1 MRNVLWGSVLSLCLA
16 CAPASQL
23 NEPTHPIH
31 LPDGGGGGG
40 AGGGGGGSGGSGGG
54 GGADDAGTAG
64 DGGSTLD
71 AGPAPFDAG
80 LPDGGTLPPPH
91 APLPPGQALTHDRFA
106 TGAVCGDCH
115 AASAT
120 STALRDAQNQPLG
133 LTEPWS
139 ASTMANAARDP
150 LFRAALANEIA
161 RAPDAGAVIAGVCLT
176 CHSPMGRHAQ
186 LAAGQVTTLGLV
198 YAATNEGVLARDGVS
213 CTACHQIQA
222 ANLGQDSSFSGG
234 FTFGATRTIYGPFPS
249 PFATPMVNRTG
260 FTPAQG
266 AHVQESALCGTCH
279 TLVTEAV
286 DEDGTPHGHLMG
298 EQLTYLEWRRSAFTT
313 EGGGATPASCQ
324 DCHLPDREA
333 DGGVVNTRLA
343 RRPEGADFPPVGPR
357 SPFSRHTFV
366 GANTLLPK
374 LLRAGRAL
382 LNPPATDPMLVEAE
396 ALARANLGG
405 ASARLS
411 LANVQRQG
419 NRLTASVRVENLTG
433 HKFPTGY
440 PSRRA
445 FLEVRVLDAGGAT
458 LLHLGR
464 VDAEGR
470 LLGASGQPLGSEV
483 PGGGFQ
489 PHRATVAGPDDVI
502 VYESVMD
509 DGAGGPSYDL
519 LGAEGFV
526 KDNRL
531 LPRGHVDTTTGPQ
544 STAPVG
550 VTDADFGPG
559 QDVVA
564 VDVQL
569 QGPPARVEVRLWYQT
584 FSPRYLDELLERPT
598 PEATALRGMLAPGT
612 LAPERVAEAVA
623 AVP

>member
-1 MRNVLWGSVLSLCLA
+1 MRNVSWSLLVSLSLGCPS
-16 CAPASQL
+16 APRFE
-23 NEPTHPIH
+23 EPTAPV
-31 LPDGGGGGG
+31 LDSGTVDAGVSDGGVE
-40 AGGGGGGSGGSGGG
+40 A
-54 GGADDAGTAG
+54 
-64 DGGSTLD
+64 DGGLI
-71 AGPAPFDAG
+71 AFDAG

-91 APLPPGQALTHDRFA
+91 APLPPGQSLTHDRFA
-106 TGAVCGDCH
+106 TGAVCGECH
-115 AASAT
+115 SASAT
-120 STALRDAQNQPLG
+120 STALRDAQNRPLG

-161 RAPDAGAVIAGVCLT
+161 RAPAAGTVIAGVCLT

-198 YAATNEGVLARDGVS
+198 SAATNEGALARDGVS
-213 CTACHQIQA
+213 CTVCHQIEPA
-222 ANLGQDSSFSGG
+222 TLGADASFSGG
-234 FTFGATRTIYGPFPS
+234 FTFGSSRTIYGPFAA
-249 PFATPMVNRTG
+249 PFVTPMVNRTG

-266 AHVQESALCGTCH
+266 AHVKESALCGTCH

-286 DEDGTPHGHLMG
+286 DEQGTPHGHLMG
-298 EQLTYLEWRRSAFTT
+298 EQLTYLEWRRSAYTT
-313 EGGGATPASCQ
+313 EGGGTTPTSCQ
-324 DCHLPDREA
+324 DCHLPDREP
-333 DGGVVNTRLA
+333 DGTAVSTRVA

-366 GANTLLPK
+366 GANTVLPK

-382 LNPPATDPMLVEAE
+382 LNPPATDQQFVEAE
-396 ALARANLGG
+396 ALARANLGS
-405 ASARLS
+405 AAARLS
-411 LANVQRQG
+411 VSDVQQQG

-445 FLEVRVLDAGGAT
+445 FLEVLVLDANGAP

-464 VDAEGR
+464 VDAAGR
-470 LLGASGQPLGSEV
+470 LLDGAGQPLSTELM
-483 PGGGFQ
+483 GGGYQ
-489 PHRATVAGPDDVI
+489 PHRTTVAGPDDLVI
-502 VYESVMD
+502 YESVMD
-509 DGAGGPSYDL
+509 DGAGRPSFEL

-531 LPRGHVDTTTGPQ
+531 RPRGHVDLTSGPQ
-544 STAPVG
+544 STAPIG

-559 QDVVA
+559 QDLVA
-564 VDVQL
+564 IDAQL
-569 QGPPARVEVRLWYQT
+569 PRQPARIEVRLWYQT
-584 FSPRYLDELLERPT
+584 FSPRGLDELLARPT
-598 PEATALRGMLAPGT
+598 PEATALRTMLTNGV
-612 LAPERVAEAVA
+612 LAPERVAEAAA